1 VNIYIYICN
10 MYIYYRGKVST
21 RSRLFFFSSPLDY
34 PLCGPLFF
42 FCSRFV
48 SWPRVPSCSWKERS
62 LLFFLTTHPPALRV
76 SLSPSASCLFCLC
89 FALGGVTKQK
99 KKEKEKARTE
109 IRERADLSCARKKCF
124 QKPSTSSTHNESMG
138 MQALPLIRTTTNS
151 FFCGSLKNSG
161 KSFVRRA
168 INKHNQQSTTR
179 TTTTTTAA
187 MEKHDFDYD
196 IFVIG
201 GGSGGVRASRMAST
215 AGAKVGLVEL
225 PFNPISSNTQGGLG
239 GTCVIRGC
247 VPKKLFVFGSGFK
260 AEFEDAAGFGWDVDP
275 NPKLNWSKLLEAKTK
290 EITRLNGIYGRLLDG
305 AGVTAYEGGG
315 KLLDKH
321 TVEITKADN
330 TKETVTAQN
339 ILIATGGRAVR
350 PDIPGKELGIDSDDA
365 LSLEKLPKKVAIVG
379 SGYIAVEFAGIYQGL
394 GCEVDLIFRQPLP
407 LKGFDTEIRENV
419 MNTLKSRGIN
429 VHESTTPESLKEDGK
444 GGIDFALSG
453 GKTINTEVVMF
464 ATGRAPNT
472 TRPDIGLKDVG
483 VELDSA
489 DAIKV
494 DKYSRTNIPNIYA
507 VGDVTNRINL
517 TPVALMEGMAFV
529 ETVVRGNDKEPDY
542 ENVPCAVFSQPPVAC
557 VGLTEE
563 QAIAEGRTCDI
574 YTSSF
579 TPMKLTLAGRTEKAF
594 MKLVVDTKDDKVIG
608 CHMVGPDSAEIMQGM
623 GVALKCGATKAQ
635 FDSCVGI
642 HPSSAEEFV
651 TMRTKTRTV
660 GPNAA

>member
-1 VNIYIYICN
+1 
-10 MYIYYRGKVST
+10 
-21 RSRLFFFSSPLDY
+21 
-34 PLCGPLFF
+34 
-42 FCSRFV
+42 
-48 SWPRVPSCSWKERS
+48 
-62 LLFFLTTHPPALRV
+62 
-76 SLSPSASCLFCLC
+76 
-89 FALGGVTKQK
+89 
-99 KKEKEKARTE
+99 
-109 IRERADLSCARKKCF
+109 
-124 QKPSTSSTHNESMG
+124 MG
-138 MQALPLIRTTTNS
+138 MHALPLIRTTTNS
-151 FFCGSLKNSG
+151 FLCGSLKNSS
-161 KSFVRRA
+161 KSLVRRV
-168 INKHNQQSTTR
+168 INTTSNKQQHKQSRINTTA
-179 TTTTTTAA
+179 TAA

-201 GGSGGVRASRMAST
+201 GGSGGVRASRMSST

-225 PFNPISSNTQGGLG
+225 PFNPISSDTQGGLG

-305 AGVTAYEGGG
+305 SGVTAYEGAG

-330 TKETVTAQN
+330 TKEKVTAQN

-365 LSLEKLPKKVAIVG
+365 LSLDKLPKRVSIVG

-407 LKGFDTEIRENV
+407 LKGFDKEIRENV
-419 MNTLKSRGIN
+419 FNTLKLRGIN
-429 VHESTTPESLKEDGK
+429 VCESTTPESLKEDGK
-444 GGIDFALSG
+444 GNIDLTLSS

-472 TRPDIGLKDVG
+472 TRPDIGLKNAG

-489 DAIKV
+489 GAIKV
-494 DKYSRTNIPNIYA
+494 DKYSRTNIPSIYA

-542 ENVPCAVFSQPPVAC
+542 ENVPCAVFCQPPVAC
-557 VGLTEE
+557 IGLTEE

-574 YTSSF
+574 YPSSF

-623 GVALKCGATKAQ
+623 GVAMKCGATKAQ

-660 GPNAA
+660 GPNA